1 MPSAKEFP
9 TERIRNVA
17 VLGHAGSGKTT
28 LVDAL
33 CYAAGSA
40 TRKGNVQDG
49 HAVTLTTPEEI
60 SHRVSMQLTPA
71 FVEWEDT
78 KINLLDTP
86 GYLDFTG
93 EAVAAVRAA
102 DAAIILVSST
112 AGVEVGTEMVWE
124 YCEDRGIPRMVVA
137 SMMDKEHADFDSA
150 FQDVKERLTEKVVS
164 IEIPIGSGESF
175 RGLVNLFRE
184 QAHIYKAPD
193 GKGEFEVSDV
203 PEELQGR
210 FEEWRTELQE
220 TLATLD
226 EELLEQYL
234 ESGKIAREEAIQ
246 AMAQGMKR
254 REVFPVLLGSGR
266 HGYGTRALLHRIV
279 QLLPNPAEAT
289 PETARP
295 ASGGDETITLKASDE
310 ERFAALV
317 FKTTAE
323 PHVGHLSIFRVVSG
337 SVKNGAQVLNVERNA
352 SEKLNHL
359 SVPFGKERPD
369 VPELHAGDIGVVA
382 KLRDTHTNDTLADSG
397 RPVVLPGVRFPRP
410 DITLAV
416 RGVARSDEDKLGEVL
431 ASLREEDPCF
441 QFEFNAELHQT
452 IVRGLGELHLDVQ
465 IEKMARKY
473 GVTVETEQPRIA
485 YRETITRKAEAHGR
499 FKKQTGGRGQFGDC
513 WIRLEPLAPG
523 EGYEFV
529 NSIKGGAIPGKFVPS
544 VDRGIREAA
553 AKGVRAGYPV
563 VDFKAVCYDGGYHAV
578 DSSDIAFQVAG
589 SLAFRQAVESAGAV
603 LLEPIMEVRVTTP
616 DSHVGD
622 ILADITQRRGKVLGM
637 EGDSG
642 RTTVKARVPE
652 AELYKYA
659 AALRAI
665 TQGRA
670 HHERELVAYEAV
682 PDVVTKRIIGE
693 VEKAS

>member
-102 DAAIILVSST
+102 DAAIILVSAT

-499 FKKQTGGRGQFGDC
+499 FKKQTGGPWPVRGLLDTVGAPRAGRGLRVRELDQGRGDSGEVRALRGSRDPRGC
-513 WIRLEPLAPG
+513 GQGRARRLSGGRLQGGVLRRGVPRRGLLGHRLPGGRIPRVPSGGGERGSGPARADHGGSRHNPRLARGGHPRRHHPAAG
-523 EGYEFV
+523 EGPR
-529 NSIKGGAIPGKFVPS
+529 NGGGFRP
-544 VDRGIREAA
+544 DHRE
-553 AKGVRAGYPV
+553 G
-563 VDFKAVCYDGGYHAV
+563 
-578 DSSDIAFQVAG
+578 
-589 SLAFRQAVESAGAV
+589 ESAG
-603 LLEPIMEVRVTTP
+603 
-616 DSHVGD
+616 
-622 ILADITQRRGKVLGM
+622 
-637 EGDSG
+637 
-642 RTTVKARVPE
+642 
-652 AELYKYA
+652 
-659 AALRAI
+659 
-665 TQGRA
+665 GRA
-670 HHERELVAYEAV
+670 LQVCRGLTRDHAGKSAPREGVGGL
-682 PDVVTKRIIGE
+682 
-693 VEKAS
+693 